1 MTTKPTKKPSNNVT
15 NSANA
20 LLDMLQRRST
30 PTPPTPKKNEE
41 KTKTP
46 ERTAAA
52 GKQSIFASAVA
63 TRNKTTTMNST
74 TAVYNSQSS
83 AATANFGTNQSINST
98 AAVAAAK
105 GIKPYEAIRRK
116 RDERKKPTTADMDID
131 NNISMF
137 SKKAGVKPS
146 AYEPSTTTKAKKASS
161 TIGLF
166 SKKGK

>member
-63 TRNKTTTMNST
+63 TRNKTT
-74 TAVYNSQSS
+74 AVYNSQSS

-116 RDERKKPTTADMDID
+116 RDERKKPTAADMDID